1 MIINKNDILQQ
12 TSNGLDIFSHY
23 FGKEEIKKRLF
34 HNPYREDSTPSCNLQ
49 YRKKKDGSKYWYF
62 KDFGDNS
69 WNGDCFTIVAKIKNI
84 NPSTDFY
91 SLLSCIKNELSLYN
105 VDSVS
110 FDDKDIITSKR
121 KDSILSFSYNESD
134 FSTYWLQY
142 GITRDV
148 LNKYNVKTLSD
159 LVLKDSKDTYAYF
172 ATGSEPLFC
181 YCFSSTGIKVYRP
194 YSKPK
199 FIYAGVL
206 PTPYMFGYN
215 ELPSSGKEVIITGGE
230 KDVLSLASHGFNAI
244 CMNSETSHI
253 RESLIQKLSQRFDEI
268 ILMYDCDDTG
278 LREMSRV
285 ENLYRKKY
293 NIRSVILPLA
303 GTKQSKDVSD
313 WFKANRTSQ
322 ELCFLMS

>member
-1 MIINKNDILQQ
+1 MAINKKDILQH

-23 FGKEEIKKRLF
+23 FGKNEIKKRLF
-34 HNPYREDSTPSCNLQ
+34 KNPYRGDSIASCNLQ
-49 YRKKKDGSKYWYF
+49 ERKNRSGETYWYF
-62 KDFGDNS
+62 KDFGDTS
-69 WNGDCFTIVAKIKNI
+69 WRGDCFEIVAKIKNI
-84 NPSTDFY
+84 NLSADFY
-91 SLLSCIKNELSLYN
+91 KLLTIIKSEMSLYA

-110 FDDKDIITSKR
+110 DTESITSKR
-121 KDSILSFSYNESD
+121 EESILSFSYTEIEPSV
-134 FSTYWLQY
+134 YWNQY
-142 GITRDV
+142 GITKET
-148 LNKYNVKTLSD
+148 LKKYNVKTLSD

-206 PTPYMFGYN
+206 PTPYMFGYD

-313 WFKANRTSQ
+313 WFKENHTSQ
-322 ELCFLMS
+322 ELSFLIL